1 MINLINIGY
10 DIGDITVNA
19 FNAIIES
26 DIIINYD
33 NIDLSSLETYI
44 KDKEIIVR
52 DLNQFDED
60 LVQSDDENNPN
71 IKEDEDSNG
80 LDEDE
85 DSNDLDED
93 SIQLEDDSEEMS
105 KKDPSSS
112 IYSKL
117 ENSYSFIDLAISKSF
132 DNNVVIVCSNNRNI
146 HGISNLLMQISSKY
160 KDVQLKVYP
169 GVSPIDYASSIL
181 GAPLN
186 DFIAINLN
194 NPIVSQEELKNK
206 INLSLKNDFI
216 IFVYNLKADFISKDE
231 ENDNFNMLKEL
242 MNNFNN
248 ELLVGIVNNNSYEI
262 CQFKDI
268 DEEMIDED
276 STLLIGNKLTY
287 ELEDHMINSCDYI
300 VEPKFI
306 SQNIDF
312 FERYLKD
319 ETPKGLDYDCEYLPC
334 HKKLEAC
341 DFCYCPFYPCADGIT
356 GGEWIKG
363 KDIWSC
369 QYCDWI
375 HLEEPCQEIRKGL
388 EDILKDKNDLKTKH
402 IELLRLRRQCLLK
415 TLK

>member
-52 DLNQFDED
+52 DLNQFNED

-71 IKEDEDSNG
+71 IK
-80 LDEDE
+80 EDE

-216 IFVYNLKADFISKDE
+216 IFIYNLKADFISKDE

-268 DEEMIDED
+268 DKEMIGED
-276 STLLIGNKLTY
+276 SSLLILNNLTY
-287 ELEDHMINSCDYI
+287 
-300 VEPKFI
+300 
-306 SQNIDF
+306 
-312 FERYLKD
+312 
-319 ETPKGLDYDCEYLPC
+319 
-334 HKKLEAC
+334 KL
-341 DFCYCPFYPCADGIT
+341 
-356 GGEWIKG
+356 
-363 KDIWSC
+363 
-369 QYCDWI
+369 
-375 HLEEPCQEIRKGL
+375 
-388 EDILKDKNDLKTKH
+388 
-402 IELLRLRRQCLLK
+402 
-415 TLK
+415 

>member
-71 IKEDEDSNG
+71 IKEDEDSND

-93 SIQLEDDSEEMS
+93 SIQLEDDSEE
-105 KKDPSSS
+105 KKDSSSS

-160 KDVQLKVYP
+160 KDVQLKIYP

-216 IFVYNLKADFISKDE
+216 IFIYNLKADFI
-231 ENDNFNMLKEL
+231 
-242 MNNFNN
+242 
-248 ELLVGIVNNNSYEI
+248 Y
-262 CQFKDI
+262 
-268 DEEMIDED
+268 
-276 STLLIGNKLTY
+276 
-287 ELEDHMINSCDYI
+287 
-300 VEPKFI
+300 
-306 SQNIDF
+306 
-312 FERYLKD
+312 
-319 ETPKGLDYDCEYLPC
+319 
-334 HKKLEAC
+334 
-341 DFCYCPFYPCADGIT
+341 
-356 GGEWIKG
+356 
-363 KDIWSC
+363 
-369 QYCDWI
+369 
-375 HLEEPCQEIRKGL
+375 
-388 EDILKDKNDLKTKH
+388 
-402 IELLRLRRQCLLK
+402 RLRILCP
-415 TLK
+415 